1 MPHKS
6 EVPGKGHLCG
16 HDGHSTILLGFAR
29 LIARQRPKRGRVVLL
44 FQPAEENGAGA
55 AAVLADPRFESI
67 RPDWSFSLHNIPGL
81 PLFHVSLAPGPVNC
95 ASRGLRI
102 VLSGRTSH
110 ASTPEA
116 GISPATALS
125 QIIPGLMA
133 LGPGGPLTE
142 DFKLATVVH
151 AKLGEPAFGVAP
163 GNAEIWVTLRA
174 MTDDGMASLLAAAE
188 DLARRK
194 AIESFELRSMR
205 KVWRTTT
212 PCCRSVDQRISGCSA
227 VFPNRRC
234 SSSARERRIRW
245 CTIRIMIFRIR

>member
-1 MPHKS
+1 
-6 EVPGKGHLCG
+6 
-16 HDGHSTILLGFAR
+16 
-29 LIARQRPKRGRVVLL
+29 
-44 FQPAEENGAGA
+44 
-55 AAVLADPRFESI
+55 
-67 RPDWSFSLHNIPGL
+67 
-81 PLFHVSLAPGPVNC
+81 
-95 ASRGLRI
+95 
-102 VLSGRTSH
+102 LSGRTSH

-116 GISPATALS
+116 GISPANALS

-194 AIESFELRSMR
+194 AIESRLDVSFSHHDIFAACANDAEATEHLRTALDAEGLAHDNAMLPFRGSEDFGLFG
-205 KVWRTTT
+205 
-212 PCCRSVDQRISGCSA
+212 SVSKSA
-227 VFPNRRC
+227 MFFIGAGETHPMVHNPDYDFPDSLIEPGVRVFHRVLRNLLG
-234 SSSARERRIRW
+234 
-245 CTIRIMIFRIR
+245 